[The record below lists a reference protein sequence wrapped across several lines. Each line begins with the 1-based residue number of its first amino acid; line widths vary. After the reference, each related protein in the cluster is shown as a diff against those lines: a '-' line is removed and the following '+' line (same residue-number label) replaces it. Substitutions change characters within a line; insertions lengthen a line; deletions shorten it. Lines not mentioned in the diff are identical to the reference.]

1 MSDSPEP
8 TKPRRR
14 TATKAAAPAKT
25 TKATKPAAK
34 KTAAKPA
41 AKTASKTATTSKSGT
56 KTTRA
61 TTRTRKTAASPVSPE
76 ARYRMIAEAA
86 YLIAESHG
94 FDSSRTLN
102 DWLEAEGQIDRVLSG
117 TTRH

>member
-14 TATKAAAPAKT
+14 TAAKPAAPAK
-25 TKATKPAAK
+25 AAKPAAK
-34 KTAAKPA
+34 KAAAKPA
-41 AKTASKTATTSKSGT
+41 AKTASKTATTSKTGT

-61 TTRTRKTAASPVSPE
+61 TTRTRKTAASPVTAE

-102 DWLEAEGQIDRVLSG
+102 DWLEAEGQIDRMLSG
-117 TTRH
+117 TTKH